1 MSLKIPIHI
10 SRYTLKSAQSLNAR
24 SGRREHEGALIRVQE
39 GYGCI
44 HPWPE
49 LGDAPLDTQLERLA
63 YGGSTPLVDAA
74 LQCAD
79 HDGAARREG
88 ESLYDHEIPPSHW
101 LVLPGDE
108 PAEAWE
114 QGFRGAKLKCSSD
127 LNSVRDLMRR
137 WLDAKFWMNLDFN
150 ESLRPGEFLK
160 FWKSLDQADRDAIKM
175 VEDPEEWT
183 EDGWM
188 ELRDANVP
196 VAVDRD
202 LVARYRL
209 GDIYVMKPNYMS
221 DFPNYQS
228 RFAVT
233 SYMDHAIG
241 QMFAGMVAS
250 HHTGNEKLISC
261 GLLTHRCFEKDA
273 FFERIQTDG
282 PRLLPVEGTG
292 LGFDDLLKKLPWK
305 RIN

>member
-1 MSLKIPIHI
+1 MKAPIYI
-10 SRYTLKSAQSLNAR
+10 SRYTLASAQSLNSR
-24 SGRREHEGALIRVQE
+24 SGRREHEGALIRTRD

-49 LGDAPLDTQLERLA
+49 LGDAPLETQLERLT

-74 LQCAD
+74 LECAEI
-79 HDGAARREG
+79 DGVYRREG
-88 ESLYDHEIPPSHW
+88 LSMYEDEIPPSHW
-101 LVLPGDE
+101 LVMGGDD
-108 PAEAWE
+108 PEAAKE
-114 QGFRGAKLKCSSD
+114 QGFRIAKIKGSPD
-127 LNSVRDLMRR
+127 
-137 WLDAKFWMNLDFN
+137 LDAVRKTMRHWMDAGFRVNLDFN
-150 ESLRPGEFLK
+150 ESLRPGGFLA
-160 FWKSLDQADRDAIKM
+160 FWNSLEDFEQEAILM

-183 EDGWM
+183 EDGWTD
-188 ELRDANVP
+188 LRESEIP

-209 GDIYVMKPNYMS
+209 GDIYVMKPAYLS

-250 HHTGNEKLISC
+250 HHTNDEKLVSC
-261 GLLTHRCFEKDA
+261 GLLTHRCFEKDE

-292 LGFDDLLKKLPWK
+292 LGFDDLLEKLPWK